1 MADKFW
7 ASAEE
12 EGPFTVGPYLT
23 RKDAIGDAPYAL
35 DLKDGDYF
43 YVGEEFSIIDR
54 VGVNVDSILD
64 HVGYQAYELAGD
76 SAQEWPPFN
85 ESYEHGTAERQ
96 LEAELDAV
104 LHRWLNE
111 NCPPTFFGIEAITE
125 HRFGKGD

>member
-64 HVGYQAYELAGD
+64 HVGYQDLRTGRRFCAGV
-76 SAQEWPPFN
+76 AAFQ
-85 ESYEHGTAERQ
+85 R
-96 LEAELDAV
+96 V
-104 LHRWLNE
+104 L
-111 NCPPTFFGIEAITE
+111 
-125 HRFGKGD
+125 